1 MYMYMYI
8 YQTFIEA
15 ILSTAVFPRR
25 FSFFTICLVRWK
37 MRFYWIF
44 LGILEFDGEFWKVAE
59 KDTNNFPLRVFVRK
73 LFEI

>member
-44 LGILEFDGEFWKVAE
+44 LGILEFDGEF
-59 KDTNNFPLRVFVRK
+59 
-73 LFEI
+73 